1 MMEELKKKQA
11 SAQKDRAAAAAA
23 DIKQHIIHRPP
34 AVPSFV
40 GPGTGKRRQ
49 VTRSPS
55 FNNLGIISCRDVL
68 FFSCLHLEFSG
79 NMGAA

>member
-49 VTRSPS
+49 VKNSILPIC
-55 FNNLGIISCRDVL
+55 FYGIIAHRGL
-68 FFSCLHLEFSG
+68 QFFSRLNFELNG
-79 NMGAA
+79 LV

>member
-49 VTRSPS
+49 VT
-55 FNNLGIISCRDVL
+55 NNASHACRAL
-68 FFSCLHLEFSG
+68 QFFSYLKFEFG
-79 NMGAA
+79 GLVEAA